1 VTVIDTVLLRVLAP
15 FEETDTLN
23 LHTPALT
30 ALTLVLLSEQNFFE
44 AESRVIATFDFFEMA
59 RFDAATT
66 DAFDIEAPTF
76 SVGFGNGAVYEI
88 SGCDCVCVCD
98 CEFSSITAAAASAS
112 VGSADCTTSP
122 ITAISGSSTF
132 GSVSLVDSRSTSKG

>member
-59 RFDAATT
+59 RSDAATT

-76 SVGFGNGAVYEI
+76 SIGFGNGAVYEI
-88 SGCDCVCVCD
+88 SGCDCV

-132 GSVSLVDSRSTSKG
+132 GSVSLVDSRTTSKG